1 MLETLKENKKET
13 ISIIIT
19 SDKTYKNLE
28 IKKGYKESDILGGED
43 PYGASKS
50 AADIAINSYVKS
62 FFNKKNN
69 NNSNC
74 VVARAGNVIG
84 GGDWSKDRLIPDCI
98 KSWMKNKS
106 VEIRNPNSTRPWQH
120 VFDVILGYL
129 TLAVKLKKI
138 KDCMEKLLISG
149 LI

>member
-1 MLETLKENKKET
+1 MLETLKENKET

-69 NNSNC
+69 NNLIA
-74 VVARAGNVIG
+74 VARAGNVIG
-84 GGDWSKDRLIPDCI
+84 GETG
-98 KSWMKNKS
+98 
-106 VEIRNPNSTRPWQH
+106 Q
-120 VFDVILGYL
+120 
-129 TLAVKLKKI
+129 KI
-138 KDCMEKLLISG
+138 D
-149 LI
+149 